1 MLCSRNNTDGNKLM
15 IFSGVALYYGDTYI
29 LLHYI
34 LYYISGMISMANN
47 VTESYRELLKESL
60 VSSFQ
65 QINFRVVELWKPH
78 AILLAVRLPHEPA
91 PARVS
96 RET

>member
-1 MLCSRNNTDGNKLM
+1 M
-15 IFSGVALYYGDTYI
+15 VI
-29 LLHYI
+29 LIVLHI
-34 LYYISGMISMANN
+34 VLHITL
-47 VTESYRELLKESL
+47 TESYRELLKESL

-65 QINFRVVELWKPH
+65 QIDFRVVELWEPH